1 MHAALAAYG
10 VPFEVECVVGGA
22 RRRLWWRA
30 HARRTV
36 SYDCETGH
44 VVGAT
49 GMPDMEMAHE
59 ESLQP
64 DLAVWTDV
72 CDVQSAAERVL
83 TIVAR
88 LARRLRRAAEAG

>member
-1 MHAALAAYG
+1 
-10 VPFEVECVVGGA
+10 
-22 RRRLWWRA
+22 
-30 HARRTV
+30 
-36 SYDCETGH
+36 
-44 VVGAT
+44 
-49 GMPDMEMAHE
+49 MPDMEMAHE

-64 DLAVWTDV
+64 DLGVWTDV

>member
-1 MHAALAAYG
+1 
-10 VPFEVECVVGGA
+10 
-22 RRRLWWRA
+22 
-30 HARRTV
+30 
-36 SYDCETGH
+36 
-44 VVGAT
+44 
-49 GMPDMEMAHE
+49 MPDMEMAHE